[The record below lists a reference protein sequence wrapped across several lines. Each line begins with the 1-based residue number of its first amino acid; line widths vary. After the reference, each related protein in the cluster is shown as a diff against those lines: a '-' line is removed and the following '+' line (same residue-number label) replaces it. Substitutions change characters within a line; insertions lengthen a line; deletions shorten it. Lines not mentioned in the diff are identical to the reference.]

1 MYVSGMKTKKQVQV
15 QNIYFFLCLDL
26 CITLWQKKP
35 QNLSALALW
44 WNIAIKGIQ
53 CKVHLGCGEQSQRR
67 LQCVIIPPEGRLASK
82 RTNGNGSG
90 FTRCIAKTVGFLW
103 TTKIL
108 PPSVCLTVNAAFL
121 KTNLCQND
129 RKGILHL
136 KIATWK
142 KNMNI
147 SVKWETSNGWIHLW
161 KRRGETTATPRHAE
175 QPTTKSGRRDQR
187 GCRDVLLLLTEFS
200 CSFKAD
206 VSHCQQEVMIS
217 RPKLLYCDRMC
228 IQRNDIGSESK

>member
-1 MYVSGMKTKKQVQV
+1 M
-15 QNIYFFLCLDL
+15 
-26 CITLWQKKP
+26 
-35 QNLSALALW
+35 
-44 WNIAIKGIQ
+44 
-53 CKVHLGCGEQSQRR
+53 HLGCGEQSQRR

-129 RKGILHL
+129 RKGIFHL

-142 KNMNI
+142 KKHEHLSEVGDFKRLDSPLKVERRNNRNT
-147 SVKWETSNGWIHLW
+147 ETCWATHNKVRETWPARLQ
-161 KRRGETTATPRHAE
+161 RRFASLNWVQLLFQSRRESL
-175 QPTTKSGRRDQR
+175 PTGSD
-187 GCRDVLLLLTEFS
+187 D
-200 CSFKAD
+200 FKAKASLLWSY
-206 VSHCQQEVMIS
+206 VHTTEWYREWEQISYAQSHSFSNMLTFCCFIIS
-217 RPKLLYCDRMC
+217 LPRFSFLHYV
-228 IQRNDIGSESK
+228 IQMVCFSWQSAICVFAYSE